1 MKYFIPSYRYPV
13 LMIATAIVLLRLAL
27 GIHHIFA
34 YTDSSLPEDPLPI
47 VADQGLYSIDIYP
60 ERHKLIV
67 RAQGERFKT
76 YTVAVGNP
84 ATPTP
89 IGEYKI
95 TYKGKDWGPSFGPR
109 WLGLNVPWGYY
120 GIHGTNKPYS
130 IGQHLSHG
138 CVRMRNRDVIEL
150 FELVPVGTKV
160 TIHGHVLG
168 GLKHDPRIVAEG
180 DVGAEVQLIQSR
192 LKSAG
197 YFKGVCNGK
206 FRADTTYAVK
216 RFQRDRQLP
225 QDGVVTIRVYE
236 ELGLYE

>member
-1 MKYFIPSYRYPV
+1 MKHSIPSNRYRA
-13 LMIATAIVLLRLAL
+13 LIIAMAVVLLSLTP
-27 GIHHIFA
+27 GIHHISA
-34 YTDSSLPEDPLPI
+34 YADSSQQEDPLPI

-67 RAQGERFKT
+67 RAQGKKFKT

-89 IGEYKI
+89 AGEYKI
-95 TYKGKDWGPSFGPR
+95 VYKGKDWGPSFGPR
-109 WLGLNVPWGYY
+109 WLGLNVPWEYY

-168 GLKHDPRIVAEG
+168 GLKHDPRVVAEG
-180 DVGAEVQLIQSR
+180 DVGGDVQLIQSR

-216 RFQRDRQLP
+216 RFQRDRHLP

>member
-1 MKYFIPSYRYPV
+1 MMHSIRIYPYRA
-13 LMIATAIVLLRLAL
+13 LMIAMAVVLLSLTPEFHYISAS
-27 GIHHIFA
+27 A
-34 YTDSSLPEDPLPI
+34 DSSQPEDPLPI
-47 VADQGLYSIDIYP
+47 VADHGLYSIDIYP
-60 ERHKLIV
+60 DRHKLIV
-67 RAQGERFKT
+67 RAQGEKLKT

-89 IGEYKI
+89 VGDYKI
-95 TYKGKDWGPSFGPR
+95 IYKGKDWGPSFGPR

-138 CVRMRNRDVIEL
+138 CVRMRNQDVIEL

-168 GLKHDPRIVAEG
+168 GMKQDPRVVAEG
-180 DVGAEVQLIQSR
+180 DVGGDVQLVQSR

-225 QDGVVTIRVYE
+225 EDGVVTIRVYE